1 MAGSQLPPF
10 RKLNFMPRDIAL
22 ERRDDGSMVMRQRI
36 PLKEFEK
43 HVPSYLAN
51 WAAETPDA
59 VWLAQRRGPA
69 RDWERVTYGDG
80 KRRVDALTQALLNLN
95 LPEDRPVM
103 ILSGNSIEHALMTMA
118 AMQARLPAAPVS
130 PGYSLMSEDFIK
142 LKHVFNLLT
151 PGVIMVQDGP
161 AFAKALQALDLT
173 GVTVVHVDRPVPGV
187 DSAAYHDW
195 EQTPVTDAVA
205 QSLAAI
211 TPKTIGKLLFTSG
224 STGMPKAVINTQE
237 MMTANVAMGQQACP
251 RDPDETRRTVL
262 DWLPWNHCMGG
273 NATFHSVL
281 ADGGAFYVDDGRP
294 LPGQFDETI
303 RNLREISPTYY
314 GSVPAG
320 FAALVSAMERDDDL
334 CHAFFKNLR
343 QLGYGGATLPGDL
356 YTRMQDLAVKY
367 TGHRIVF
374 STGWGSTET
383 APTATYTYWETE
395 RVGLIGLPYA
405 GMELKMVP
413 VGDKYE
419 LRLRGVTVTPGY
431 YRQPELTE
439 KAFDEEG
446 FYMIGD
452 AGVFVDESRPEEGL
466 VFAGRVVEDFKLDT
480 GTFVHV
486 GSLRVAAVAAMSPV
500 AQDAVVAGQDK
511 SWIALL
517 VFPNI
522 LASRQVAGL
531 PDANAEELIRH
542 PAVIA
547 KVAEGLKAHNV
558 ANSGS
563 STRIGRAMLM
573 SEPPSVDGNEITDK
587 GYMNQR
593 ATLDRRADFVTRLF
607 ADQPDDAVI
616 VIDQRTLPQSARPV
630 AAE

>member
-1 MAGSQLPPF
+1 MTGSALPPF
-10 RKLNFMPRDIAL
+10 HKLNFMPRDIEL
-22 ERRDDGSMVMRQRI
+22 EQRPDGVRVMRQRI
-36 PLKEFEK
+36 PLKAYEK
-43 HVPSYLAN
+43 HIPAFLAQ
-51 WAAETPDA
+51 WAAETPD
-59 VWLAQRRGPA
+59 VTWLAQRRGPN
-69 RDWERVTYGDG
+69 RDWETVSYGAA
-80 KRRVDALTQALLNLN
+80 KHRVDALTQALLNLD
-95 LPEDRPVM
+95 LPADRPVM
-103 ILSGNSIEHALMTMA
+103 ILSGNSIEHALMTQA

-130 PGYSLMSEDFIK
+130 PGYSLMSQDFTK

-151 PGVIMVQDGP
+151 PGVIMVQDGV
-161 AFAKALQALDLT
+161 AFAKALAALDLT
-173 GVTVVHVDRPVPGV
+173 GVTVVHVERPAPGV
-187 DSAAYHDW
+187 DSVAYADW
-195 EQTPVTDAVA
+195 ERTPVTGAVQASIDAIA
-205 QSLAAI
+205 
-211 TPKTIGKLLFTSG
+211 PDTIGKLLFTSG

-251 RDPDETRRTVL
+251 RDPAETRRTVL
-262 DWLPWNHCMGG
+262 DWLPWNHTMGG
-273 NATFHSVL
+273 NATFHGVL
-281 ADGGAFYVDDGRP
+281 ADGGSFYIDDGRP

-320 FAALVSAMERDDDL
+320 FAALISAMERDPEL
-334 CHAFFKNLR
+334 CVAFFKNLR
-343 QLGYGGATLPGDL
+343 QLGYGGATLSDDL
-356 YTRMQDLAVKY
+356 YTRIQDLAIKH
-367 TGHRIVF
+367 TGKRYVF
-374 STGWGSTET
+374 STGWGCTET

-446 FYMIGD
+446 FYKIGD
-452 AGVFVDESRPEEGL
+452 AGVFVDENRPEEGL
-466 VFAGRVVEDFKLDT
+466 VFSGRVVEDFKLTT

-486 GSLRVAAVAAMSPV
+486 GSLRVATVAAMSPA

-511 SWIALL
+511 EYIAIL
-517 VFPNI
+517 VFPNV
-522 LASRQVAGL
+522 LACRQIAGL
-531 PDANAEELIRH
+531 PDAGAEELIRH

-547 KVAEGLKAHNV
+547 TVREGLKAHNTE
-558 ANSGS
+558 NSGS
-563 STRIGRAMLM
+563 STRIARALLM

-587 GYMNQR
+587 GYINQR
-593 ATLDRRADFVTRLF
+593 ATIDRRVDLVNRLF
-607 ADQPDDAVI
+607 AAQPDEDVI
-616 VIDQRTLPQSARPV
+616 VLDQRTVARTGNV

>member
-1 MAGSQLPPF
+1 MSGSALPPF
-10 RKLNFMPRDIAL
+10 HKLNFMPRDIAL
-22 ERRDDGSMVMRQRI
+22 ERRSDGSMVLSQRI
-36 PLKEFEK
+36 PLKAYEK
-43 HVPSYLAN
+43 HIPAFLAQ
-51 WAAETPDA
+51 WANDTPDD
-59 VWLAQRRGPA
+59 VWLAQRRGPN
-69 RDWERVTYGDG
+69 RDWEKVTFGAAR
-80 KRRVDALTQALLNLN
+80 RRVDALTQALLDLN

-103 ILSGNSIEHALMTMA
+103 ILSANSIEHALMTQA

-130 PGYSLMSEDFIK
+130 PGYSLMSDDFVK
-142 LKHVFNLLT
+142 LKHVFDLLT

-161 AFAKALQALDLT
+161 AYAKALNALDLT
-173 GVTVVHVDRPVPGV
+173 GVTVVHVERPAPGV
-187 DSAAYHDW
+187 DSIAYADW
-195 EQTPVTDAVA
+195 ENTPVTDAVA
-205 QSLAAI
+205 QSVAAI
-211 TPKTIGKLLFTSG
+211 TPQTIGKLLFTSG

-251 RDPDETRRTVL
+251 RDPAETRRTVL
-262 DWLPWNHCMGG
+262 DWLPWNHTMGG
-273 NATFHSVL
+273 NSTFHSVL
-281 ADGGAFYVDDGRP
+281 ADGGSFYIDDGRP

-320 FAALVSAMERDDDL
+320 FAALVSAMERDTDL
-334 CHAFFKNLR
+334 CEAFFKNLR
-343 QLGYGGATLPGDL
+343 QLGYGGATLPDDL
-356 YTRMQDLAVKY
+356 YTRMQALAVKY
-367 TGHRIVF
+367 TGKRYVF
-374 STGWGSTET
+374 STGWGCTET

-395 RVGLIGLPYA
+395 RVGLIGLPFA

-446 FYMIGD
+446 FYKIGD
-452 AGVFVDESRPEEGL
+452 AGVFVDENRPEEGL
-466 VFAGRVVEDFKLDT
+466 VFAGRVVEDFKLLT

-486 GSLRVAAVAAMSPV
+486 GSLRVAAVAAMTPV

-511 SWIALL
+511 DYIALL
-517 VFPNI
+517 VFPNVM
-522 LASRQVAGL
+522 ACRQLAGL
-531 PDANAEELIRH
+531 PEASADELIRH

-547 KVAEGLKAHNV
+547 TVRDGLKAYN
-558 ANSGS
+558 AENSGS
-563 STRIGRAMLM
+563 SSRVARALLM

-587 GYMNQR
+587 GYINQR
-593 ATLDRRADFVTRLF
+593 ATLDRRADLATRLF
-607 ADQPDDAVI
+607 ANVPDDEVI
-616 VIDQRTLPQSARPV
+616 VLDQRTVIHPEGV